1 MRLEVDFNKLL
12 ENFDPTYFV
21 YGLLTL
27 CCLYAIATVIIMLF
41 LKGSK

>member
-1 MRLEVDFNKLL
+1 MRLEVDFGKLL

-21 YGLLTL
+21 VGLLAV
-27 CCLYAIATVIIMLF
+27 CCLYAISTVIIMLF